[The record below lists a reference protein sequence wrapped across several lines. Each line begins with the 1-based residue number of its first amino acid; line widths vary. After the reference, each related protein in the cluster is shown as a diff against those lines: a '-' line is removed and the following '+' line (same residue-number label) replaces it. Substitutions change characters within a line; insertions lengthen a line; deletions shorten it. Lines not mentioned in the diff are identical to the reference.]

1 MTYRLEFRPEASA
14 DVAEAFSW
22 YEAQRPGLGAEFEA
36 ELDHTL
42 RLITTMPAMGR
53 IVHRM
58 LRRAS
63 VHRFPFAIYY
73 TLSADLIEI
82 RGVLH
87 NSRHPR
93 TWRRRA

>member
-1 MTYRLEFRPEASA
+1 MTYRVEFRPEASV
-14 DVAEAFSW
+14 DVADAFSW
-22 YEAQRPGLGAEFEA
+22 YEDRRPGLGAEFVG

-42 RLITTMPAMGR
+42 GLVATMPGMGR
-53 IVHRM
+53 VVYRT

-63 VHRFPFAIYY
+63 VRRFPFAIYY

>member
-53 IVHRM
+53 IVHRI
-58 LRRAS
+58 S
-63 VHRFPFAIYY
+63 
-73 TLSADLIEI
+73 
-82 RGVLH
+82 GVLPFVGFR
-87 NSRHPR
+87 SRSTTP
-93 TWRRRA
+93 

>member
-22 YEAQRPGLGAEFEA
+22 YEAQRPGLGREFEA
-36 ELDHTL
+36 ELDRAL
-42 RLITTMPAMGR
+42 QLITRMPAAGR
-53 IVHRM
+53 VVYRT
-58 LRRAS
+58 LRRAL
-63 VHRFPFAIYY
+63 VRRFPFAIYY
-73 TLSADLIEI
+73 VLGAEVIEI